1 MLEGWR
7 SALVEK
13 HQNLLKVAHPEVG
26 DGWRDLVERA
36 VSRIALAVRE
46 LSPHAVEIV
55 QIKQKFGGIRI
66 YWHARRIP
74 DAVASRIEEAVDVAE
89 ARSLTTCE
97 VCGEE
102 GKPWHDHGWLSTCCE
117 RHGRG
122 RPLLA
127 RTKDD
132 VIERYAIDPG
142 GRRRL
147 ISRRRYDRA
156 RDVLIDLPID
166 PRRSTND

>member
-1 MLEGWR
+1 MPEGWR
-7 SALVEK
+7 SALVAK
-13 HQNLLKVAHPEVG
+13 HPDALKIAYPEVG

-36 VSRIALAVRE
+36 VSRIAAAVRG
-46 LSPHAVEIV
+46 LSLRSVEIV

-66 YWHARRIP
+66 YWHARRLP
-74 DAVASRIEEAVDVAE
+74 DSVVARIEEAVDLAE

-97 VCGEE
+97 VCGEQ
-102 GKPWHDHGWLSTCCE
+102 GRPWDDHGWLSTCCE

-122 RPLLA
+122 RPLLGRA
-127 RTKDD
+127 KDD
-132 VIERYAIDPG
+132 VIERYAVDSG

-156 RDVLIDLPID
+156 RDAFIDLRTGP
-166 PRRSTND
+166 PERGE